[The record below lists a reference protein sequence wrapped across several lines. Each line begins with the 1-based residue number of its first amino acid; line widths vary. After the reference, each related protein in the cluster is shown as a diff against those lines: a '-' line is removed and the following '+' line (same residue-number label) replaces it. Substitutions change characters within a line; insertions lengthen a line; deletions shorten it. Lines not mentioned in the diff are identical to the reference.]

1 MKLVEM
7 WDYGSKYVQE
17 IKNPG
22 GGGGGELYVYV
33 GNFFSNV
40 SLIFLR
46 VFWNIYFNRGNLR
59 LHRGVN

>member
-1 MKLVEM
+1 MFKR
-7 WDYGSKYVQE
+7 SKT
-17 IKNPG
+17 P

-46 VFWNIYFNRGNLR
+46 VF
-59 LHRGVN
+59 

>member
-1 MKLVEM
+1 MFKR
-7 WDYGSKYVQE
+7 SKTR
-17 IKNPG
+17 G

-46 VFWNIYFNRGNLR
+46 VF
-59 LHRGVN
+59 